1 MRWRSL
7 AALALLLL
15 VLLPRAGAPGGQRP
29 ADLAGGFRD
38 VPGDA
43 RLRLYWRVFGP
54 AWTEPEI
61 DRQLAL
67 MKEAGLGGTTIYFLY
82 PVELDDPARGIV
94 NQRFGS
100 PEFLRT
106 FAYACRKAAELGLRV
121 SVNGGTG
128 WPFGGPT
135 VAPADKALNLREIRA
150 ARGTEAKDVLK
161 PVPEQTL
168 VAAFLG
174 GRDVTAELRRGPWS
188 GPLAEEL
195 RLYVSAPTGQGVK
208 RAANGGEG
216 HVLNHYDR
224 PALERWLASNAQP
237 LIDAA
242 GGRLEGFG
250 CDSLEAYHANWTPDL
265 PAEFLHRRGYDLLP
279 RLPQLFDEGSPA
291 RTGLRFD
298 FWRTLAELFEER
310 FVRPLGEWS
319 DRRKLKLELEPYG
332 TPPSPMTAV
341 SSVSLPTGE
350 HYEWKGYAVQ
360 RYVASMAR
368 LAGRAIVGSEA
379 WTWAGLPNRLGDT
392 LSDLKL
398 VSDMAFLCGA
408 NDLTGVDFPYSPAS
422 AGTPGWMPYYGPVL
436 GPGNPQWRFFPAL
449 AAYLN
454 RCQWL
459 LRQGTP
465 VRKAAV
471 YLPVED
477 ALSEGPVDQML
488 LDFAIRDRL
497 ATGHPTSEFGLQNA
511 LRHHSDLVDGLIGS
525 GYDFDGLDF
534 WALSRLGAS
543 DGRRLKVGAG
553 TYEALILPNLERM
566 DVPALARAAAYCRD
580 GGMVVATRR
589 LPVRAAGA
597 ASLRGQAELT
607 RLVEDIFGR
616 DPQPGIPHVCGR
628 GRGLLLSND
637 GDAGPALGAAVVPS
651 LRFSPR
657 PPTVG
662 FLHRRIDGRD
672 LYFFLNVGPD
682 TASFTVDFPG
692 PARPLEAWDAL
703 DGSIRRISEG
713 AVRTTLNLAPRESIF
728 IVAGGKTD
736 GALPG
741 APAEAVP
748 ADERV
753 IRTEWNLDF
762 DGPDAPPAVHLD
774 TLVSWTALPGG
785 RFYSGAGIYRGRFV
799 WEGAVPARARLA
811 FDEIRDAAEIRL
823 NGRLLGT
830 LFTPRLEVEAA
841 GAMRSGANELEIVV
855 VNPPLNRFL
864 GLPDQDLGPL
874 RARFGNRFGA
884 PEEKKT
890 PGVPAPAGLIGRVRI
905 LVFDRQKAPAGASPL
920 E

>member
-1 MRWRSL
+1 MRRRSL
-7 AALALLLL
+7 PTLALLLFSL
-15 VLLPRAGAPGGQRP
+15 IPPFGA
-29 ADLAGGFRD
+29 ADRGVAPDPAGGFRD
-38 VPGDA
+38 VPREA

-67 MKEAGLGGTTIYFLY
+67 MKAAGLGGTTIYFLY

-135 VAPADKALNLREIRA
+135 VTPGDKALNLREIRA
-150 ARGTEAKDVLK
+150 AQGADPAEILK
-161 PVPEQTL
+161 PVPEQTI

-174 GRDVTAELRRGPWS
+174 GRNVTAEARS
-188 GPLAEEL
+188 GSLTQPLAGEL
-195 RLYVSAPTGQGVK
+195 RLFAAAPTGQGVK
-208 RAANGGEG
+208 RAAYGGEG

-224 PALERWLASNAQP
+224 AALERWLAANAQP
-237 LIDAA
+237 LVDAA
-242 GGRLEGFG
+242 GGGLEGFG

-265 PAEFLHRRGYDLLP
+265 PAEFRHRRGYDLIP
-279 RLPQLFDEGSPA
+279 RLPDLFDDRSPD
-291 RTGLRFD
+291 RPGLRFD

-319 DRRKLKLELEPYG
+319 DRRGLALEMEPYG
-332 TPPSPMTAV
+332 TPPSPMTAAGAI
-341 SSVSLPTGE
+341 SLPTGE

-368 LAGRAIVGSEA
+368 IAGRNVVGSEA

-392 LSDLKL
+392 LSDIKL
-398 VSDMAFLCGA
+398 VSDMAFLSGA
-408 NDLTGVDFPYSPAS
+408 NDLTGVDFPYSPAA

-436 GPGNPQWRFFPAL
+436 GPGNPQWKFFPAL
-449 AAYLN
+449 VSYLN

-477 ALSEGPVDQML
+477 ALSDGPADQML
-488 LDFAIRDRL
+488 LDFAVRDRL

-534 WALSRLGAS
+534 WAVSRLGSAA
-543 DGRRLKVGAG
+543 GPNLKVGAG

-566 DVPALARAAAYCRD
+566 EVSALVRVAAYCR
-580 GGMVVATRR
+580 GGGTVVATRR
-589 LPVRAAGA
+589 LPGRAAGMA
-597 ASLRGQAELT
+597 AEGDRDGLR
-607 RLVEDIFGR
+607 RLIDEIFGR
-616 DPQPGIPHVCGR
+616 DPEPGVPHPCGL
-628 GRGLLLSND
+628 GRGLFLSED
-637 GDAGPALGAAVVPS
+637 RDAGPALRGIVVPS
-651 LRFSPR
+651 VRFSPR

-662 FLHRRIDGRD
+662 FVHRRLEKQD

-682 TASFTVDFPG
+682 AAAFTAEFPG
-692 PARPLEAWDAL
+692 PARSLEVWDAL
-703 DGSIRRISEG
+703 GGSIRRIADR
-713 AVRTTLNLAPRESIF
+713 AVRMTFNLAPRESVF
-728 IVAGGKTD
+728 VVAGGRTD
-736 GALPG
+736 GALPESPAAS
-741 APAEAVP
+741 APTS
-748 ADERV
+748 ERV
-753 IRTEWNLDF
+753 IETEWNLDF
-762 DGPDAPPAVHLD
+762 EGPDAPPSAHL
-774 TLVSWTALPGG
+774 TALVSWTELPGG
-785 RFYSGAGIYRGRFV
+785 RFYSGAGIYRARFQ
-799 WEGAVPARARLA
+799 WDGALPARAVLA
-811 FDEIRDAAEIRL
+811 FDEIRDAAEVRL
-823 NGRLLGT
+823 NGRSLGV
-830 LFTPRLEVEAA
+830 LFTPALEIEVGPAL
-841 GAMRSGANELEIVV
+841 RRGANDLEIVV
-855 VNPPLNRFL
+855 VNRPLNRFL

-890 PGVPAPAGLIGRVRI
+890 AGGSSPAGLIGRVR
-905 LVFDRQKAPAGASPL
+905 LVVFGRK
-920 E
+920 

>member
-7 AALALLLL
+7 AALALLLF
-15 VLLPRAGAPGGQRP
+15 VLLPPARPADAKRP

-38 VPGDA
+38 VPRDA

-67 MKEAGLGGTTIYFLY
+67 MKAAGLGGTTIYFLY
-82 PVELDDPARGIV
+82 PVEPDDPARGIV

-106 FAYACRKAAELGLRV
+106 FAYACRKAAETGLRI

-135 VAPADKALNLREIRA
+135 VTPADKALNLREIRA
-150 ARGTEAKDVLK
+150 ARGADAAEIMK

-174 GRDVTAELRRGPWS
+174 GRDVTAELRRGKWS

-208 RAANGGEG
+208 RAAYGGEG

-224 PALERWLASNAQP
+224 PALERWLKANAHP
-237 LIDAA
+237 LIEAA

-265 PAEFLHRRGYDLLP
+265 PAEFLRRRGYDLIP
-279 RLPQLFDEGSPA
+279 RLPDLFDEASPA

-319 DRRKLKLELEPYG
+319 DRRKLNLEMEPYG
-332 TPPSPMTAV
+332 TPPAPMTAV
-341 SSVSLPTGE
+341 RAVSFPTGE

-368 LAGRAIVGSEA
+368 LAGRTIVGSEA

-392 LSDLKL
+392 LSDIKL

-477 ALSEGPVDQML
+477 ALSEGPADQML
-488 LDFAIRDRL
+488 LDFAVRDRL

-511 LRHHSDLVDGLIGS
+511 LRHHSDLVDGLIGA
-525 GYDFDGLDF
+525 GCDFDGLDF
-534 WALSRLGAS
+534 WAVSRLGSPA
-543 DGRRLKVGAG
+543 GRELKVGAG
-553 TYEALILPNLERM
+553 VYEALILPNLERM
-566 DVPALARAAAYCRD
+566 EISALARVAAFGR
-580 GGMVVATRR
+580 GGGTVVATRR
-589 LPVRAAGA
+589 LPGRPAGA
-597 ASLRGQAELT
+597 ASERDKVEWT
-607 RLVEDIFGR
+607 RLVREIFGR
-616 DPQPGIPHVCGR
+616 DPRPGIPHACGH

-637 GDAGPALGAAVVPS
+637 GDAGPALGAAAIPS

-662 FLHRRIDGRD
+662 FVHRRLEARD
-672 LYFFLNVGPD
+672 LYFFVNVGPD
-682 TASFTVDFPG
+682 EASFTAEFPG

-703 DGSIRRISEG
+703 DGSIRRISES
-713 AVRTTLNLAPRESIF
+713 AIRTALKLAPRESIF
-728 IVAGGKTD
+728 IVAGGRTG
-736 GALPG
+736 GALPESAG
-741 APAEAVP
+741 NPGP
-748 ADERV
+748 ERELV
-753 IRTEWNLDF
+753 LDPEWKLDF
-762 DGPDAPPAVHLD
+762 EGPDAPASVRARN
-774 TLVSWTALPGG
+774 LVSWTELPGG
-785 RFYSGAGIYRGRFV
+785 RFFSGAGIYTGHFD
-799 WEGAVPARARLA
+799 WKGNPPARARLS
-811 FDEIRDAAEIRL
+811 FDQIRGAAEIRL
-823 NGRLLGT
+823 NGRSLGI
-830 LFTPRLEVEAA
+830 LFTPRLEVETA
-841 GAMRSGANELEIVV
+841 GALRNGSNELVIIA

-864 GLPDQDLGPL
+864 GLPDQDLAPL
-874 RARFGNRFGA
+874 RARFGSRFGA

-890 PGVPAPAGLIGRVRI
+890 AGGPAPAGVIGRVRL
-905 LVFDRQKAPAGASPL
+905 LVFDGN
-920 E
+920 